1 MTAVIVVGAVL
12 LALVLLLAIPL
23 EVRFHLERRAATRGR
38 VVFRWMFGA
47 IRVEVPVPS
56 GRRAGK
62 RGKARGRARDDGEGR
77 RRGRGRR
84 FVSAVRDDAFRA
96 RAWRLA
102 RDLLRAVRLDDLYL
116 HARLGLGD
124 PADTGRLWAL
134 LGPVGA
140 AASALPGVDVR
151 LEPEF
156 LDPVLEGEARG
167 RAVVVPLEILVLV
180 GAFLVAPASLRTWR
194 MLRATHA

>member
-1 MTAVIVVGAVL
+1 MTAVLVVAAVL
-12 LALVLLLAIPL
+12 LALGLVLAIPL
-23 EVRFHLERRAATRGR
+23 EVEFHLERRAATRGR
-38 VVFRWMFGA
+38 VVIRWLFGA
-47 IRVEVPVPS
+47 IHAEVSVPS

-62 RGKARGRARDDGEGR
+62 REKSRARARDGEQGR

-84 FVSAVRDDAFRA
+84 MLSAIRDDAFRA
-96 RAWRLA
+96 RAWRFA
-102 RDLLRAVRLDDLYL
+102 QELLRAARLDDVYL

-156 LDPVLEGEARG
+156 LDPVLEVEARG
-167 RAVVVPLEILVLV
+167 KAVVVPLEILVLV
-180 GAFLVAPASLRTWR
+180 GAFLVAPVSLRTWR
-194 MLRATHA
+194 MLRATDA